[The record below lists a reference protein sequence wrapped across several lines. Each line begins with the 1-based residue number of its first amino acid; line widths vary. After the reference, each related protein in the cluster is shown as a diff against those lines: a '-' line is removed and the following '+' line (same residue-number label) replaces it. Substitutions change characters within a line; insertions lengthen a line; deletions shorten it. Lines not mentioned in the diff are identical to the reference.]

1 MRTEPAPEIQLS
13 KKFFKA
19 TEWAAARHAAR
30 AHDALPVTP
39 SLGQV
44 LGIASLV
51 LEDGGTEREA
61 IAAMVLD
68 AVGDDVVP
76 SDEIRARFGKKVAR
90 LVQRCAD
97 ARADAGRG
105 PRRLDADAWRAR
117 RARALELLAADDDRS
132 VLRVRAADALRELRT
147 LLGEVRR
154 HGSIAFA
161 RFPAPPTEQLDHY
174 RSLVAAFTLRMPRSH
189 LDQELRAAASEL
201 DRLVELET
209 ATAAWR
215 VAHIDAA

>member
-1 MRTEPAPEIQLS
+1 MADHPTDAIVLS
-13 KKFFKA
+13 KRFFKA
-19 TEWAAARHAAR
+19 TEWAAARHAER

-61 IAAMVLD
+61 IAAMLLD
-68 AVGDDVVP
+68 AVGDNEP
-76 SDEIRARFGKKVAR
+76 PIREIRDDFGKKVSR
-90 LVQRCAD
+90 LVEKCAD
-97 ARADAGRG
+97 GRADAGRG
-105 PRRLDADAWRAR
+105 PRRLDADTWRERSAH
-117 RARALELLAADDDRS
+117 ALRLLQHDDDLS

-147 LLGEVRR
+147 LVSELRR

-174 RSLVAAFTLRMPRSH
+174 HSLVAAFTLRMPRSH
-189 LDQELRAAASEL
+189 LDQELRAAAIEM

>member
-1 MRTEPAPEIQLS
+1 METPEIQLS
-13 KKFFKA
+13 KRFVKA
-19 TEWAAARHAAR
+19 TQWAAARHAAR
-30 AHDALPVTP
+30 THDAIPFTP

-51 LEDGGTEREA
+51 LEDGGAERGA
-61 IAAMVLD
+61 IAAMLLD
-68 AVGDDVVP
+68 AVGEDEVP
-76 SDEIRARFGKKVAR
+76 LAEIRGRFGKKVAR
-90 LVQRCAD
+90 LVAAGAD

-105 PRRLDADAWRAR
+105 DRRLDADTWRAR
-117 RARALELLAADDDRS
+117 RLRALDLLDRDDDAS
-132 VLRVRAADALRELRT
+132 VLLVRAADALRDVRVLVAEL
-147 LLGEVRR
+147 RR

-161 RFPAPPTEQLDHY
+161 RFPVPPNEQLDHY
-174 RSLVAAFTLRMPRSH
+174 RSLADAFNRRIPRSH
-189 LDQELRAAASEL
+189 LDQELRANVDEL